1 MPLKISNN
9 EGDTTS
15 RHLREIFIT
24 LVCDWRLSKW
34 NLTFFF
40 LPKCQVFSGQYSF
53 RQNTFWTYFDE
64 KKYKVKRILTEPTP
78 KCHENKS
85 FKQEIFS
92 HSNMTL
98 TSMSQSLIFFFF
110 CKILQWT
117 NFLIFKNML
126 IRLRFVVHFQVA
138 GKDCLFIKTFQT
150 YQSQNWW
157 NANRSNNRTS
167 ATDRVSTAML
177 IQSFLKFLEL
187 ENEAKI
193 WRRHRHVEISTI
205 QIQVFHLSF

>member
-1 MPLKISNN
+1 MKTKVSNKGYFPMAIWYDIDKH
-9 EGDTTS
+9 EP
-15 RHLREIFIT
+15 IF
-24 LVCDWRLSKW
+24 
-34 NLTFFF
+34 N
-40 LPKCQVFSGQYSF
+40 
-53 RQNTFWTYFDE
+53 
-64 KKYKVKRILTEPTP
+64 
-78 KCHENKS
+78 
-85 FKQEIFS
+85 
-92 HSNMTL
+92 
-98 TSMSQSLIFFFF
+98 FFFF

-126 IRLRFVVHFQVA
+126 IRLRYVVHFQAA

-205 QIQVFHLSF
+205 QIQVFHLSFLKRGSNCKKL